1 MFRSIARL
9 WRLLPAHRRGQFA
22 LLVVLMLLASL
33 AEMVSIGAVMPFLG
47 MLAAPERW
55 FEMPAVHS
63 VALAFGLT
71 SPDELVVP
79 VTVLFCA
86 AAVTAGVTR
95 LALLWAT
102 NRVSYGAGADLGIE
116 IYERTL
122 YQPYASHLSR
132 NSSEVISGIVSKTGN
147 VVQGA
152 FLPVATLIGS
162 SLLMVSIVGTLLA
175 IDSLTALA
183 ALLGFGVLYAVISL
197 VTRARL
203 ARNGELITVRQT
215 EVMKCLQ
222 EGLGGI
228 RDVLLDGS
236 QRVYCDVYRRA
247 DLSMRRAEGSNSFI
261 LQSPKFGMEALGM
274 VLIAGLAFTFR
285 RAPGGLSSAI
295 PVLGAIALGA
305 QRLMPALQQAYW
317 AWSSLIGSEAS
328 LRDTMRLL
336 DQELP
341 AHAGKPNPA
350 PMPFEREIELR
361 DLGFRYGPAA
371 PWVLRHL
378 DLRIPRG
385 SRVGFKG
392 TTGSGKSTLI
402 DLVMGLLDPTEG
414 ALLVDGQPID
424 DANRRAWQVRIAHVP
439 QSIFLADTSIA
450 ENIAFGVPG
459 SRIDMEKVREAARQ
473 AHIAADIE
481 SWPEGFSTRVGE
493 RGVRLSGGQRQRI
506 GIARALYK
514 RASVIIFDE
523 ATSALD
529 SDTEESVMRSIDGLG
544 QDLTLLI
551 VAHRLSTLRGCDRI
565 VEVA

>member
-1 MFRSIARL
+1 
-9 WRLLPAHRRGQFA
+9 
-22 LLVVLMLLASL
+22 
-33 AEMVSIGAVMPFLG
+33 
-47 MLAAPERW
+47 
-55 FEMPAVHS
+55 
-63 VALAFGLT
+63 
-71 SPDELVVP
+71 
-79 VTVLFCA
+79 
-86 AAVTAGVTR
+86 
-95 LALLWAT
+95 
-102 NRVSYGAGADLGIE
+102 
-116 IYERTL
+116 
-122 YQPYASHLSR
+122 
-132 NSSEVISGIVSKTGN
+132 
-147 VVQGA
+147 
-152 FLPVATLIGS
+152 
-162 SLLMVSIVGTLLA
+162 
-175 IDSLTALA
+175 
-183 ALLGFGVLYAVISL
+183 
-197 VTRARL
+197 
-203 ARNGELITVRQT
+203 
-215 EVMKCLQ
+215 
-222 EGLGGI
+222 
-228 RDVLLDGS
+228 
-236 QRVYCDVYRRA
+236 
-247 DLSMRRAEGSNSFI
+247 MRRAEGSNSFI